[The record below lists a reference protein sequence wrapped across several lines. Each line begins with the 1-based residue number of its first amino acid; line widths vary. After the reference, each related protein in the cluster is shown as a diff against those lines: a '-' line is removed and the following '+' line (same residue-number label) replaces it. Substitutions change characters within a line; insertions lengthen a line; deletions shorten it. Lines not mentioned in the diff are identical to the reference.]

1 MLPRFLFPFA
11 VIFLFAI
18 LPSVSAQELRDREL
32 HPAFDLTTIQMPV
45 EIVAIKL
52 NGKEIRP
59 GEKIKGNDDW
69 LQGLSFTVKNIS
81 NKPIAYVSIGLR
93 FVRPDRVVV
102 FMLSSGVDHSRGEP
116 RHGYS
121 PLPIPPD
128 QTVEVTLTKERYPN
142 FLHILSVGEV
152 PRSFDVAPYY
162 VDRVVFEE
170 DPFVIWEG
178 GFLKRRDPGVIGK
191 FDIIERYK
199 LPMKQ
204 Q

>member
-18 LPSVSAQELRDREL
+18 LPSVSAQELREREL
-32 HPAFDLTTIQMPV
+32 HPAFDFTTIQMPV
-45 EIVAIKL
+45 EIVSIKI
-52 NGKEIRP
+52 NGKEIKP
-59 GEKIKGNDDW
+59 GEKIKGDDDW
-69 LQGLSFTVKNIS
+69 LQGLSYTLKNIS
-81 NKPIAYVSIGLR
+81 NKPIAYVSMGLR
-93 FVRPDRVVV
+93 FVRPDRVVI
-102 FMLSSGVDHSRGEP
+102 FILNYGVDYSRGEP
-116 RHGYS
+116 RSASS
-121 PLPIPPD
+121 PLPIQPD
-128 QTVEVTLTKERYPN
+128 QTVDLTLTKARYPN

-199 LPMKQ
+199 LPVTRQ
-204 Q
+204 